1 MTPTEFLERVVP
13 NGLIVVASLKNRIF
27 DHHVFDNI
35 AVAAQQAQTIDRLH
49 TDCYF
54 GLGSLKE
61 RQVWNPNWKDKSG
74 TVAGKW
80 EVRVG
85 SNIAALK
92 CLFLDMDVDPANPA
106 KYASQELALE
116 ALDRV
121 LYETNILDPLVVNSG
136 GGLHCYWPFSSSIPV
151 ADWLPVAT
159 AFKRALQQRG
169 FKFDPS
175 RTADISSVLRVP
187 GTHNYKSSTPRLVE
201 VLRDAGP
208 YTPKEIFACVQ
219 NLADLTG
226 IVVAPEAAVPATA
239 LALLPNNLATEHPP
253 AKFGP
258 IIRGCRQ
265 ILLSA
270 NTGGEVEPI
279 WLASLSV
286 TRCCEDSDRASL
298 FVSNKY
304 PNFSREEMD
313 KRLQNLAARSIGPMN
328 CTSFDQRLP
337 GVCPTC
343 SNFGKIEN
351 PIKLGYQRNLP
362 ATGPLPVATITTPSG
377 STVTYAMPDLPHPYV
392 RGATGGV
399 LMDMPPKAGVEV
411 APQLLYDHDMYPIRR
426 SVNERHEAEE
436 TVWCVNLPREG
447 WRELT
452 IPQTSLADPKRTHAL
467 LLAKGVYIHPARIVP
482 MVIFMVA
489 YISKLQKDVETEQLY
504 SRLGW
509 RSKNEMFVLDDTVYH
524 HDGSSSSHQVST
536 DMRSE
541 LPGLGRAGTLQGW
554 KDAIQFYNAPEH
566 EAYRFFLY
574 GAFSAPLFHM
584 TGLKGAIVNA
594 TGPTGIGKTTVL
606 QAVGSVWGHPQN
618 MMASGTKSGS
628 TVTALYSMLSAH
640 NNIPFCL
647 DEITTID
654 RKVLGEFVM
663 QVPQGQGKRRS
674 TRSGFLSKHVETW
687 ATEVLTSANTD
698 VYMSLMQNRRDASA
712 EAMRVLQI
720 PFSKP
725 STYNKAQADEY
736 CKRQMMAHYG
746 HAAHE
751 FVPYVVGHYAQIK
764 ETMDRVVQIVDA
776 RARVTSEER
785 FYSGVI
791 GAHIVGAMVAR
802 KCGLLDDFP
811 IDHDLDWAV
820 EQISVLRTTMQDH
833 IAVPKEIISEFLEA
847 RVSETLAISQT
858 LQANI
863 APRIDLTPRGALSI
877 RHEVDTDMV
886 YLLKAEFKRYCLET
900 GANYGAIQ
908 DALIADNVLLD
919 HDARKVL
926 GAGTDFGKGQVRCW
940 LLNMKELRK

>member
-1 MTPTEFLERVVP
+1 
-13 NGLIVVASLKNRIF
+13 
-27 DHHVFDNI
+27 
-35 AVAAQQAQTIDRLH
+35 
-49 TDCYF
+49 
-54 GLGSLKE
+54 
-61 RQVWNPNWKDKSG
+61 
-74 TVAGKW
+74 
-80 EVRVG
+80 
-85 SNIAALK
+85 
-92 CLFLDMDVDPANPA
+92 
-106 KYASQELALE
+106 
-116 ALDRV
+116 
-121 LYETNILDPLVVNSG
+121 
-136 GGLHCYWPFSSSIPV
+136 
-151 ADWLPVAT
+151 
-159 AFKRALQQRG
+159 
-169 FKFDPS
+169 
-175 RTADISSVLRVP
+175 
-187 GTHNYKSSTPRLVE
+187 
-201 VLRDAGP
+201 
-208 YTPKEIFACVQ
+208 
-219 NLADLTG
+219 
-226 IVVAPEAAVPATA
+226 
-239 LALLPNNLATEHPP
+239 
-253 AKFGP
+253 
-258 IIRGCRQ
+258 
-265 ILLSA
+265 
-270 NTGGEVEPI
+270 
-279 WLASLSV
+279 
-286 TRCCEDSDRASL
+286 
-298 FVSNKY
+298 
-304 PNFSREEMD
+304 
-313 KRLQNLAARSIGPMN
+313 
-328 CTSFDQRLP
+328 
-337 GVCPTC
+337 
-343 SNFGKIEN
+343 
-351 PIKLGYQRNLP
+351 
-362 ATGPLPVATITTPSG
+362 
-377 STVTYAMPDLPHPYV
+377 
-392 RGATGGV
+392 
-399 LMDMPPKAGVEV
+399 
-411 APQLLYDHDMYPIRR
+411 
-426 SVNERHEAEE
+426 
-436 TVWCVNLPREG
+436 
-447 WRELT
+447 
-452 IPQTSLADPKRTHAL
+452 
-467 LLAKGVYIHPARIVP
+467 
-482 MVIFMVA
+482 
-489 YISKLQKDVETEQLY
+489 
-504 SRLGW
+504 
-509 RSKNEMFVLDDTVYH
+509 
-524 HDGSSSSHQVST
+524 
-536 DMRSE
+536 
-541 LPGLGRAGTLQGW
+541 
-554 KDAIQFYNAPEH
+554 
-566 EAYRFFLY
+566 
-574 GAFSAPLFHM
+574 M